1 MCQNNVNVGCRY
13 YPSVVEK
20 IHSTSWYYCDPVDY
34 RLLPQSQTAPG
45 HSPDH
50 PAGGH
55 QGTQG
60 TGPSTQWG
68 STSGH
73 IGVHYRGQHHVI

>member
-1 MCQNNVNVGCRY
+1 MPFKIGGLALLFEVMCQNNVNVVCRY

-20 IHSTSWYYCDPVDY
+20 IHSTPGYHCDPVDH

-60 TGPSTQWG
+60 TGPGT
-68 STSGH
+68 
-73 IGVHYRGQHHVI
+73 